1 MGKVYSVSVASSAGL
16 YPSFLSRTMI
26 GFVCLPEDVDSLVNA
41 TQEELQRLYEHP
53 ESFENVLTDVKN
65 NLLKD
70 FELDKQ
76 KNSFWTSW
84 IRNSIFNQQEDWKYL
99 TDYPQTVNSITAKEI
114 SSFAKYLLGT
124 APMIKAVLYPKSK

>member
-1 MGKVYSVSVASSAGL
+1 M
-16 YPSFLSRTMI
+16 
-26 GFVCLPEDVDSLVNA
+26 
-41 TQEELQRLYEHP
+41 
-53 ESFENVLTDVKN
+53 
-65 NLLKD
+65 KD

-76 KNSFWTSW
+76 KTSFWTSW

-99 TDYPQTVNSITAKEI
+99 NDYPQTVNSITAKEI